1 MQLRKSKAH
10 TRATVQRAI
19 FEARA
24 EWQFPKSAFIRQKSR
39 DRMPYWLSMTGSRY
53 SQLSAERPR
62 VSQRLVGA
70 LEINGATEME
80 TFWAMERNS
89 N

>member
-1 MQLRKSKAH
+1 
-10 TRATVQRAI
+10 
-19 FEARA
+19 
-24 EWQFPKSAFIRQKSR
+24 
-39 DRMPYWLSMTGSRY
+39 MPYWLSMTGSRY